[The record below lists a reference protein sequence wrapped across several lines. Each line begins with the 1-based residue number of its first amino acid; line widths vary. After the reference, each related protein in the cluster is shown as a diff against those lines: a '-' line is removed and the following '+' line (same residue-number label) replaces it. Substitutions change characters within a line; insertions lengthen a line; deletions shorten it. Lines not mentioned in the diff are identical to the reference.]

1 MNSYDEFIF
10 ASNQYINKTQS
21 KIDVSNRR
29 MYALQRKSLFYEAK
43 INSCVGGEKKC
54 GLKRQRKL
62 DEGEDID
69 KKNKIGSG

>member
-1 MNSYDEFIF
+1 
-10 ASNQYINKTQS
+10 
-21 KIDVSNRR
+21 

-43 INSCVGGEKKC
+43 INSCVGGKKKS

-69 KKNKIGSG
+69 KKNKIGSGKEMAGSIKCVLCSSSLPIILI